1 MIHSAPILGHCIA
14 ILHRIEHSAHVTS
27 TETLAFAQSLC
38 GSVGVTI
45 SPPAATASATGG
57 SASAPASSAAYPA
70 SASTM
75 MTSMVAPSSAA
86 VVSAISDGQPQA
98 PTSVVA
104 VSQISDGQP
113 QGATAT
119 VVAVSQL
126 TEGQPQ
132 APTATVSAVSQ
143 LTEGQPQ
150 APTATVSA
158 VSQLT
163 EGQPQ
168 APTAAPVSNSTG
180 SRNVTATSSPPPA
193 FTGAASS
200 FGVQWLAAAAVG
212 AAGLFFAGL

>member
-1 MIHSAPILGHCIA
+1 M
-14 ILHRIEHSAHVTS
+14 TS
-27 TETLAFAQSLC
+27 TETLAFAQSVC

-150 APTATVSA
+150 APTA
-158 VSQLT
+158 
-163 EGQPQ
+163 
-168 APTAAPVSNSTG
+168 APVSNSTG
-180 SRNVTATSSPPPA
+180 SRNVTATSSPLPA

>member
-150 APTATVSA
+150 APTA
-158 VSQLT
+158 
-163 EGQPQ
+163 
-168 APTAAPVSNSTG
+168 APVSNSTG